1 MLKTEAKYIAI
12 DYASRED
19 LWIRQFINELVLKKT
34 DLILKNNNKANISF
48 TKIWESELHKTHRRT
63 VLLDPKAD
71 KWQRVNSW
79 VGIECKDSGR

>member
-48 TKIWESELHKTHRRT
+48 TKI
-63 VLLDPKAD
+63 
-71 KWQRVNSW
+71 
-79 VGIECKDSGR
+79 